1 MTANPQTESQEVN
14 LQERDVQALSD
25 HSLPAAQVI
34 EEQADDA
41 DAARNNTP
49 RFIP

>member
-1 MTANPQTESQEVN
+1 MNTKPQIESQEVN
-14 LQERDVQALSD
+14 MQEHDVEALSD

-34 EEQADDA
+34 EEQKDDVTQNA
-41 DAARNNTP
+41 TP